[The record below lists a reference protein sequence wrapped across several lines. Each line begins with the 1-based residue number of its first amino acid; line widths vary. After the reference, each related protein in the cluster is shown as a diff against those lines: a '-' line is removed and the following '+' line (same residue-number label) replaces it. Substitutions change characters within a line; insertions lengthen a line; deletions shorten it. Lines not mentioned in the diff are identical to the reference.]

1 MWFPC
6 LCEGCLPTLALWLE
20 AERLW
25 DADADPPAPV
35 PENDITEIP
44 YWPGSL
50 VGPW

>member
-6 LCEGCLPTLALWLE
+6 FCGGCLPTLSLWLE
-20 AERLW
+20 AEGLW
-25 DADADPPAPV
+25 DTDLPALV
-35 PENDITEIP
+35 PENDITEVP